1 MQHILNIAFDF
12 DDERVRKTAEYAVAN
27 EMTNIVKEIVTDK
40 IAPMTTSSWNRN
52 SKERDWS
59 NLWERVDSAIEKIV
73 ADNRD
78 EIIERAA
85 AKLVRSAKSTKAW
98 KEKFLEI
105 VEEER

>member
-12 DDERVRKTAEYAVAN
+12 DDDKVRKTAENAVN
-27 EMTNIVKEIVTDK
+27 KEMGEIVKNIVLDK
-40 IAPMTTSSWNRN
+40 IAPMSSGYYGRQ
-52 SKERDWS
+52 ERDWS
-59 NLWERVDSAIEKIV
+59 RLWREVEDAIGKAV
-73 ADNRD
+73 SDNRD

-105 VEEER
+105 VEEE